1 MTKHSII
8 YYARKKARFYRF
20 FFTRMIVA
28 GVIILILTLIN
39 IIINPDKLWV
49 LWVAF
54 GFIALFLLTYLK
66 HVVRNKLFNKN
77 WEKRFIEKNIKK
89 HRDE

>member
-1 MTKHSII
+1 MTKHSTV

-28 GVIILILTLIN
+28 GVVILILTIIN
-39 IIINPDKLWV
+39 VITNPDKLWV
-49 LWVAF
+49 LWVTF
-54 GFIALFLLTYLK
+54 GFTTLFILTYLK
-66 HVVRNKLFNKN
+66 HVVSNNLFNKN

-89 HRDE
+89 HGDE